1 MTELVTG
8 RVTGTPWDRA
18 PGPGPATTTDP
29 AVVSGAERA
38 VRVRESIIEMCAS
51 GTGGHLGG
59 GMSLVEILLVLYF
72 DVLGVDPEHPDDPA
86 RDLLLLSKGH
96 GALCLYAV
104 LAERGFFPASRLVE
118 YGKAGGPFMA
128 HPNPAL
134 PGVEMPSGALGHG
147 LPIGVGAALEAR
159 LSGSQRRT
167 VVVLGDGELQEGSV
181 WEAMMAASSF
191 GLTGLTAVVDRNHL
205 QITGDTESVVGLEP
219 LDQRWRA
226 FGWTV
231 REVDGHDP
239 VQLRSAFTAAPEA
252 GRPTVVLAHTVKGR
266 GLPYVE
272 GKVVSHFAR
281 LGERQRRQALAA
293 VRQGGERS

>member
-1 MTELVTG
+1 
-8 RVTGTPWDRA
+8 
-18 PGPGPATTTDP
+18 
-29 AVVSGAERA
+29 
-38 VRVRESIIEMCAS
+38 VRERIVEMCS
-51 GTGGHLGG
+51 GSSGGHLGG

-72 DVLGVDPEHPDDPA
+72 EVLRIDPRHPAHPD

-104 LAERGFFPASRLVE
+104 LAERGFFPASRLAE
-118 YGKAGGPFMA
+118 YGRPGGQFMA

-147 LPIGVGAALEAR
+147 LPIGVGAALAAR
-159 LSGSQRRT
+159 LSGTDRRT

-181 WEAMMAASSF
+181 WEAAMSASSQR
-191 GLTGLTAVVDRNHL
+191 LSGLTAVVDRNRL

-219 LDQRWRA
+219 LAERWRS

-231 REVDGHDP
+231 REVDGHDRE
-239 VQLRSAFTAAPEA
+239 QLRHALTAAPEA
-252 GRPTVVLAHTVKGR
+252 GRPTVLLARTVKGR

-272 GKVVSHFAR
+272 GKVHSHFAR

-293 VRQGGERS
+293 VRRSGPNS

>member
-1 MTELVTG
+1 MTELMT
-8 RVTGTPWDRA
+8 
-18 PGPGPATTTDP
+18 GPATGP
-29 AVVSGAERA
+29 APDQPAEPGSGSIPGADSGERA
-38 VRVRESIIEMCAS
+38 IRVRERIIEMCAS
-51 GTGGHLGG
+51 DSGGHLGG

-72 DVLGVDPEHPDDPA
+72 DVLRVDSRNPADPS

-104 LAERGFFPASRLVE
+104 LAERGFFPASRLAE
-118 YGKAGGPFMA
+118 YGQAGGPFMA

-147 LPIGVGAALEAR
+147 LSIGVGAALEAR
-159 LSGSQRRT
+159 LSGSDRRV

-181 WEAMMAASSF
+181 WEAIMSASSY
-191 GLTGLTAVVDRNHL
+191 GLSGLTAVVDRNRL

-219 LDQRWRA
+219 LDERWRA

-239 VQLRSAFTAAPEA
+239 GQLRAALTAAPEPD
-252 GRPTVVLAHTVKGR
+252 RPTVLLARTVKGR
-266 GLPYVE
+266 GLPYIE
-272 GKVVSHFAR
+272 GEVVSHFAK
-281 LGERQRRQALAA
+281 LGERQRRRALAA
-293 VRQGGERS
+293 VRAGGPRP

>member
-1 MTELVTG
+1 MTELMAGPVAG
-8 RVTGTPWDRA
+8 PA
-18 PGPGPATTTDP
+18 PGRPSEPGAAAEDL
-29 AVVSGAERA
+29 AAADCAERA
-38 VRVRESIIEMCAS
+38 IRVRERIIEMCAS
-51 GTGGHLGG
+51 ATGGHLGG
-59 GMSLVEILLVLYF
+59 SMSLVEILLVLYF
-72 DVLGVDPEHPDDPA
+72 DVLRVNPDDPA
-86 RDLLLLSKGH
+86 DPSRDLLLLSKGH

-104 LAERGFFPASRLVE
+104 LAERGFFPASRLAE
-118 YGKAGGPFMA
+118 YGEPGGPFMA

-147 LPIGVGAALEAR
+147 LPIGVGVALEAR
-159 LSGSQRRT
+159 LSGSGRRT

-191 GLTGLTAVVDRNHL
+191 GLTGLTAVVDRNRL

-219 LDQRWRA
+219 LDERWRA

-239 VQLRSAFTAAPEA
+239 GHLRAALTAAPEE
-252 GRPTVVLAHTVKGR
+252 GRPTVVLARTVKGR

-272 GKVVSHFAR
+272 GTAVSHFAR
-281 LGERQRRQALAA
+281 LGERQRRRALAA
-293 VRQGGERS
+293 VQADGRRP